1 MDSIPVIV
9 KLLNQTMGPEDSQEW
24 LKRYGTPIVQAILEG
39 REPYQIAIEAI
50 REAVYPKEGPAFM
63 IQLWTLVGLFS
74 VSVVLT
80 LLGIVLRLRQGRFWL
95 FRRIDC
101 RITMPNISVH
111 NSFWAFV
118 YHCLSIVELVI
129 TSKIVSGS
137 SYPSWYISF
146 QCALPLALFAGQV
159 TEVWATFGSSYIRK
173 FGSHHDDPLI
183 TTILYQSLPFMFAL
197 IALVPSF
204 ALLAMLERYLNAVY
218 INADAISTSL
228 GNFSST
234 WVPGQPV
241 LVSNLEQS
249 LQSLIPLV
257 ASMRSLSQW
266 YKIAN
271 SYIGCVLGI
280 TSVLYISAAVI
291 EITHLRKQVR
301 DLRQRVGVP
310 VAPVSPRKLED
321 DSQASPTVPPRDSG
335 ATADVDL
342 RGHLLWA
349 QFDFAQAS
357 LVEWAAKNRFLVSTS
372 ISIMLL
378 SNTFLSFRIAFVSVS
393 IIRNTGDVQAIA
405 LIAAWVNSV
414 LSFLVATLIL
424 FRSLEGSNALTKW
437 LRRVAPY
444 LPLPPTTTTTTTTRT
459 TNVMTSYIQKPLMG
473 VSIDVSTS
481 VMVSN
486 AKSDESHSEK
496 MPAMMPQE
504 NRKGTLGSASGSSMD
519 EVEVV

>member
-1 MDSIPVIV
+1 
-9 KLLNQTMGPEDSQEW
+9 
-24 LKRYGTPIVQAILEG
+24 
-39 REPYQIAIEAI
+39 
-50 REAVYPKEGPAFM
+50 
-63 IQLWTLVGLFS
+63 
-74 VSVVLT
+74 
-80 LLGIVLRLRQGRFWL
+80 
-95 FRRIDC
+95 
-101 RITMPNISVH
+101 MPNISVH

-173 FGSHHDDPLI
+173 FGSHHDDSLI
-183 TTILYQSLPFMFAL
+183 TSILYQSLPSMFAL
-197 IALVPSF
+197 VTLVPSF
-204 ALLAMLERYLNAVY
+204 ALLAMLERYLDVVF

-228 GNFSST
+228 GNLSST

-257 ASMRSLSQW
+257 ARMRSLSQW

-291 EITHLRKQVR
+291 EITHLRHQSR
-301 DLRQRVGVP
+301 DLRQRVGLP
-310 VAPVSPRKLED
+310 VVSFSPRKLED

-342 RGHLLWA
+342 RGHL
-349 QFDFAQAS
+349 FAQAS

-405 LIAAWVNSV
+405 LIAAWINSV

-444 LPLPPTTTTTTTTRT
+444 LPIPPTTTTTTTTRT

-481 VMVSN
+481 VMISN
-486 AKSDESHSEK
+486 ANLLDEVRSEEMLATLQQTRTGDPK
-496 MPAMMPQE
+496 A
-504 NRKGTLGSASGSSMD
+504 TLGSASASSMD
-519 EVEVV
+519 EVEMV

>member
-24 LKRYGTPIVQAILEG
+24 LRRYGTPILDALFEG

-50 REAVYPKEGPAFM
+50 RDAIYPKKGPAFVT
-63 IQLWTLVGLFS
+63 QLWTLVGLFS

-129 TSKIVSGS
+129 TSRIVSGS

-173 FGSHHDDPLI
+173 FGSHHDDSLI
-183 TTILYQSLPFMFAL
+183 TSILYQSLPSMFAL
-197 IALVPSF
+197 VTLVPSF
-204 ALLAMLERYLNAVY
+204 ALLAMLERYLDAVF
-218 INADAISTSL
+218 INADATSTSL
-228 GNFSST
+228 GNLSLT
-234 WVPGQPV
+234 WVPGQA
-241 LVSNLEQS
+241 LLLSNLEQS
-249 LQSLIPLV
+249 LQSIVPLI
-257 ASMRSLSQW
+257 ASMRGLTQW
-266 YKIAN
+266 HKIAT
-271 SYIGCVLGI
+271 SYIGCVLCI

-291 EITHLRKQVR
+291 EITHLQKQAR

-321 DSQASPTVPPRDSG
+321 DSQASPTVP
-335 ATADVDL
+335 ATADNDL
-342 RGHLLWA
+342 RNHLI
-349 QFDFAQAS
+349 AQAS
-357 LVEWAAKNRFLVSTS
+357 LVEWAAKNRLLVSTL
-372 ISIMLL
+372 ISVMLL
-378 SNTFLSFRIAFVSVS
+378 SNTFLSFRTAITHISLTS
-393 IIRNTGDVQAIA
+393 NTGDIQALA
-405 LIAAWVNSV
+405 LIAAWINSV

-424 FRSLEGSNALTKW
+424 FRSLEGSNALTNW
-437 LRRVAPY
+437 LRRFAPY
-444 LPLPPTTTTTTTTRT
+444 LPIPPTTTTTTTTRT
-459 TNVMTSYIQKPLMG
+459 TNVMMSYIQKPLMG

>member
-1 MDSIPVIV
+1 
-9 KLLNQTMGPEDSQEW
+9 
-24 LKRYGTPIVQAILEG
+24 
-39 REPYQIAIEAI
+39 
-50 REAVYPKEGPAFM
+50 
-63 IQLWTLVGLFS
+63 
-74 VSVVLT
+74 
-80 LLGIVLRLRQGRFWL
+80 
-95 FRRIDC
+95 
-101 RITMPNISVH
+101 MPNISIH

-159 TEVWATFGSSYIRK
+159 TEVWATLGSSYIRK

-280 TSVLYISAAVI
+280 TSVLYILAAVV
-291 EITHLRKQVR
+291 EITHLRHQSR
-301 DLRQRVGVP
+301 NLRQRVGLPVVP
-310 VAPVSPRKLED
+310 FSPRKLED
-321 DSQASPTVPPRDSG
+321 DSQASPTDPPRVSG
-335 ATADVDL
+335 PTADVAL
-342 RGHLLWA
+342 RDHLI
-349 QFDFAQAS
+349 AQAS
-357 LVEWAAKNRFLVSTS
+357 LVEWAAKNRLFVSTL
-372 ISIMLL
+372 ISVMLL
-378 SNTFLSFRIAFVSVS
+378 SNTFLSFRIAFTSVS
-393 IIRNTGDVQAIA
+393 LILNTGDVQAIA
-405 LIAAWVNSV
+405 LIAAWINSV
-414 LSFLVATLIL
+414 VSFLVATLIL

-444 LPLPPTTTTTTTTRT
+444 LPIPPTTTTTTTTRT
-459 TNVMTSYIQKPLMG
+459 TNVMTSYIQKPVKG
-473 VSIDVSTS
+473 VSIAVSTS

-486 AKSDESHSEK
+486 AKSDESQSENL
-496 MPAMMPQE
+496 MPAE
-504 NRKGTLGSASGSSMD
+504 DRKATLGSASGSSMD
-519 EVEVV
+519 EVEMV